1 MGGGD
6 SKENGASQEESF
18 TTKAVKSM
26 TKEAAS
32 RIQSSGAKNPTGQ
45 THESGFDRR
54 AQSTADKSEN
64 KQKA

>member
-6 SKENGASQEESF
+6 SKENDANQEESF
-18 TTKAVKSM
+18 ITKDVKRMS
-26 TKEAAS
+26 KEDAS

-54 AQSTADKSEN
+54 AQSAADKNEN
-64 KQKA
+64 KQKD